1 MKTYEKVS
9 PNLERS
15 ISFKEKAIVRII
27 NLYDC
32 MKCIARVPVFI
43 TLKDHIQTFGK
54 IHHAN

>member
-1 MKTYEKVS
+1 MKTYEKVP

-15 ISFKEKAIVRII
+15 INFKEKAIVRII

-43 TLKDHIQTFGK
+43 TLNDHIQTFDK
-54 IHHAN
+54 IHQAN